1 MARATATCTCS
12 VCGRTFEVS
21 TVRRNGREADSWAE
35 WAERAYT
42 TCPECEQK
50 EREAKAAELAKQAQA
65 DGLPELVGSPKQITW
80 AEQIRA
86 RYIESSGK
94 ELDDILVEI
103 KRHKEAGKY
112 TEGDDLALHAML
124 VDGATGVLMAQKMIG
139 LPETFSRRL
148 MAAIIA
154 QPIIPD
160 YSARLQKV
168 MTKYSTS
175 ALLEEAKKLC

>member
-1 MARATATCTCS
+1 MNFPGRGSLGTERMNKMDNLEMSVYEIGKKVMEPRPDGVTFDMTDGGGVLVIHMANPTA
-12 VCGRTFEVS
+12 
-21 TVRRNGREADSWAE
+21 AE
-35 WAERAYT
+35 
-42 TCPECEQK
+42 
-50 EREAKAAELAKQAQA
+50 KAAFNE
-65 DGLPELVGSPKQITW
+65 G
-80 AEQIRA
+80 IRLRFA
-86 RYIESSGK
+86 MV
-94 ELDDILVEI
+94 DDIIFILARMGRLQWMDAPYYRALSKNLTHLDI
-103 KRHKEAGKY
+103 AD
-112 TEGDDLALHAML
+112 EGQGLALHAML
-124 VDGATGVLMAQKMIG
+124 ADGATGVLVAQKMIG